1 MKIHCNGE
9 ILHLPDS
16 VRTVKDFLEYK
27 EISLKGK
34 AIALNNQVIQK
45 SNAEKIQIKEN
56 DNILII
62 TATQGG

>member
-1 MKIHCNGE
+1 MKIRFNGE
-9 ILHLPDS
+9 ILHLPDF

-34 AIALNNQVIQK
+34 AIAVNNQVIQK